1 MTFMLSQKTNKGELI
16 MTVGE
21 LKRNLQC
28 YNDNVEVVLASDCIH
43 GTSINQ
49 DFSIQTNDGDDNSP
63 VFIEFSL
70 EDMVVP
76 IGEEN

>member
-1 MTFMLSQKTNKGELI
+1 

-21 LKRNLQC
+21 LRNKLQ
-28 YNDNVEVVLASDCIH
+28 YFSDDTEIILTSDCIH

-49 DFSIQTNDGDDNSP
+49 DFSIQTNDGNDNSP
-63 VFIEFSL
+63 VFIEFGL

-76 IGEEN
+76 IREENWLWK

>member
-1 MTFMLSQKTNKGELI
+1 

-28 YNDNVEVVLASDCIH
+28 YNDNADVVLASDCIY
-43 GTSINQ
+43 GTAINQ

-70 EDMVVP
+70 GNMVAPIKKEDGLWK
-76 IGEEN
+76 IKAIL

>member
-1 MTFMLSQKTNKGELI
+1 

-21 LKRNLQC
+21 LKRKLQA
-28 YNDNVEVVLASDCIH
+28 YNDNTDVVLASDCIY
-43 GTSINQ
+43 GTAINQ

-70 EDMVVP
+70 EDMVAP

>member
-1 MTFMLSQKTNKGELI
+1 

-21 LKRNLQC
+21 LKRKLQV
-28 YNDNVEVVLASDCIH
+28 YNDNADIVIASDCIH

-63 VFIEFSL
+63 VFIEFGL
-70 EDMVVP
+70 GNMVVP
-76 IGEEN
+76 IREEN

>member
-1 MTFMLSQKTNKGELI
+1 
-16 MTVGE
+16 MTVSE

-43 GTSINQ
+43 GTSISQ

-63 VFIEFSL
+63 VFIEFCL

-76 IGEEN
+76 IREEN

>member
-1 MTFMLSQKTNKGELI
+1 MGKGELT

-21 LKRNLQC
+21 LKRKLQI
-28 YNDNVEVVLASDCIH
+28 YNDNVDVILASDCIH

-63 VFIEFSL
+63 VFIEFGL
-70 EDMVVP
+70 EDMVAP

>member
-1 MTFMLSQKTNKGELI
+1 

-21 LKRNLQC
+21 LRNKLQ
-28 YNDNVEVVLASDCIH
+28 YFSDDTEIILASDCIH

-49 DFSIQTNDGDDNSP
+49 NFFIQTNDGNDNSP
-63 VFIEFSL
+63 VFIEFGL

-76 IGEEN
+76 IREEN

>member
-1 MTFMLSQKTNKGELI
+1 

-28 YNDNVEVVLASDCIH
+28 YNDNVEVILASDCIY

-70 EDMVVP
+70 NDMVAP
-76 IGEEN
+76 IREEN

>member
-1 MTFMLSQKTNKGELI
+1 MTFMLSRKTGKGELI

-21 LKRNLQC
+21 LKRNLQY
-28 YNDNVEVVLASDCIH
+28 YNDNVEVILASDCIH

-49 DFSIQTNDGDDNSP
+49 NFSIQTNDGDDNSP

-70 EDMVVP
+70 EDMVAP
-76 IGEEN
+76 IREEN

>member
-1 MTFMLSQKTNKGELI
+1 

-21 LKRNLQC
+21 LRNKLQ
-28 YNDNVEVVLASDCIH
+28 YFSDDTEIILTSDCIH

-70 EDMVVP
+70 RNIVVP
-76 IGEEN
+76 IGDEN

>member
-1 MTFMLSQKTNKGELI
+1 

-21 LKRNLQC
+21 LKRKLQV
-28 YNDNVEVVLASDCIH
+28 YNDNVEVVLTSDCIY
-43 GTSINQ
+43 GTSISQ

-70 EDMVVP
+70 KDMVVP
-76 IGEEN
+76 IREEN

>member
-1 MTFMLSQKTNKGELI
+1 

-21 LKRNLQC
+21 LKRKLQIF
-28 YNDNVEVVLASDCIH
+28 NDNAEVILASDCIH

-63 VFIEFSL
+63 VYIEFSL
-70 EDMVVP
+70 KDMVVP
-76 IGEEN
+76 MGKEN

>member
-1 MTFMLSQKTNKGELI
+1 

-28 YNDNVEVVLASDCIH
+28 YNDNVEVILASDCIY
-43 GTSINQ
+43 GTAISQ
-49 DFSIQTNDGDDNSP
+49 DFSLQTNDGDDNSP
-63 VFIEFSL
+63 VFIEFSIK
-70 EDMVVP
+70 DMVAP

>member
-1 MTFMLSQKTNKGELI
+1 

-28 YNDNVEVVLASDCIH
+28 YNDNVEVVLASDCIY

-49 DFSIQTNDGDDNSP
+49 DFSLQTNDGDDNSP
-63 VFIEFSL
+63 VYIEFSL
-70 EDMVVP
+70 KDMVVP
-76 IGEEN
+76 MGKEN

>member
-1 MTFMLSQKTNKGELI
+1 

-21 LKRNLQC
+21 LKRKLQI
-28 YNDNVEVVLASDCIH
+28 YNDNAEVILASDCIH

-63 VFIEFSL
+63 VFIEFGL
-70 EDMVVP
+70 EDMVAP

>member
-1 MTFMLSQKTNKGELI
+1 

-21 LKRNLQC
+21 LKKKLQC
-28 YNDNVEVVLASDCIH
+28 YNDNVEVVLTSDCIH

-63 VFIEFSL
+63 VFIEFGL

-76 IGEEN
+76 IREEN

>member
-1 MTFMLSQKTNKGELI
+1 

-21 LKRNLQC
+21 LRNKLQ
-28 YNDNVEVVLASDCIH
+28 YFSDDTEIILTSDCIH

-49 DFSIQTNDGDDNSP
+49 EFSIQTNDGNNNSP
-63 VFIEFSL
+63 VFIEFGL

-76 IGEEN
+76 IREEN

>member
-1 MTFMLSQKTNKGELI
+1 

-28 YNDNVEVVLASDCIH
+28 YNDNADLVLASDCIH
-43 GTSINQ
+43 GIAISQ

-63 VFIEFSL
+63 VYIEFSL
-70 EDMVVP
+70 GNMAIP
-76 IGEEN
+76 IPEKFKK

>member
-1 MTFMLSQKTNKGELI
+1 

-21 LKRNLQC
+21 LKRKLQIF
-28 YNDNVEVVLASDCIH
+28 NDNAEVILASDCIH

-49 DFSIQTNDGDDNSP
+49 DFSLQTNDGDDNSP
-63 VFIEFSL
+63 VFIEFGL

-76 IGEEN
+76 IREEN

>member
-1 MTFMLSQKTNKGELI
+1 

-21 LKRNLQC
+21 LKRKLQIF
-28 YNDNVEVVLASDCIH
+28 NDSAEVILASDCIH
-43 GTSINQ
+43 GTIISQ

-63 VFIEFSL
+63 VFIEFGL

-76 IGEEN
+76 IGKEN

>member
-1 MTFMLSQKTNKGELI
+1 
-16 MTVGE
+16 MTVSE
-21 LKRNLQC
+21 LRNKLQ
-28 YNDNVEVVLASDCIH
+28 YFSDDTEIILTSDCIH

-70 EDMVVP
+70 GNMVAP
-76 IGEEN
+76 IGEDN

>member
-1 MTFMLSQKTNKGELI
+1 

-28 YNDNVEVVLASDCIH
+28 YNDNVDVILASDCIF
-43 GTSINQ
+43 GTAINQ
-49 DFSIQTNDGDDNSP
+49 DFSLQTNDGDDNSP

-70 EDMVVP
+70 GNMVAP
-76 IGEEN
+76 IREEN

>member
-1 MTFMLSQKTNKGELI
+1 

-28 YNDNVEVVLASDCIH
+28 YNDNVEVILASDFIY
-43 GTSINQ
+43 GTAINQ
-49 DFSIQTNDGDDNSP
+49 DLSIQTNAGDDNRP

-70 EDMVVP
+70 KDMVAP
-76 IGEEN
+76 IREEN

>member
-1 MTFMLSQKTNKGELI
+1 

-28 YNDNVEVVLASDCIH
+28 YNDNVEVILASDCIY
-43 GTSINQ
+43 GTVISQ

-63 VFIEFSL
+63 VFIEFCL
-70 EDMVVP
+70 EDMVVS
-76 IGEEN
+76 IREEN

>member
-1 MTFMLSQKTNKGELI
+1 
-16 MTVGE
+16 MTVSE
-21 LKRNLQC
+21 LRNKLQ
-28 YNDNVEVVLASDCIH
+28 YFSDDTEIILTSDCIH
-43 GTSINQ
+43 GASINQ

-70 EDMVVP
+70 GNMVVP

>member
-1 MTFMLSQKTNKGELI
+1 

-28 YNDNVEVVLASDCIH
+28 YNDNVEVILASDCIH

-49 DFSIQTNDGDDNSP
+49 DFYG
-63 VFIEFSL
+63 EY
-70 EDMVVP
+70 VP
-76 IGEEN
+76 DIYVGKMESEE